1 VSLLTIEDLRV
12 DYVRGDG
19 SATSALAEV
28 SLSMK
33 DGEVLGLV
41 GESGCG
47 KSTLAAA
54 VMGLLPREAC
64 VSGSIR
70 FQSSQLETLP
80 QQEFRRLR
88 GDRMSMIVQDPL
100 SALDPAF
107 SIGSQ
112 IAETIRAHRDVSKS
126 AARARAIELLTEV
139 GVPGAA
145 GRYRDPPH
153 RFSGGMRQRVVIAT
167 AIANDPALLIADEP
181 TTALDATTQAQILAL
196 LADLRKRHGT
206 AMLLITHDLGVVAQ
220 TCHRV
225 GVLYAG
231 QLVEIAPVKELFA
244 NPRHP
249 YTRTLIAALPSMD
262 AERHAL
268 PVLEGTLPDLKEP
281 PPGCRFA
288 PRCPHAMPECA
299 VRPALAGNEHRVACW
314 LDPVSRS
321 ASAGATTG
329 DGAAAPEEALT

>member
-1 VSLLTIEDLRV
+1 MTLLAIEDLRV

-19 SATSALAEV
+19 TATSALAGV
-28 SLSMK
+28 SLELG
-33 DGEVLGLV
+33 DGEVLGIV

-54 VMGLLPREAC
+54 IMGLVPREARI
-64 VSGSIR
+64 SGSIR
-70 FQSSQLETLP
+70 FEDRQIATLP
-80 QQEFRRLR
+80 QRELRRLR
-88 GDRMSMIVQDPL
+88 GDRLSMIVQDPL

-112 IAETIRAHRDVSKS
+112 IAETLRAHRDISRR

-139 GVPGAA
+139 GIPAA
-145 GRYRDPPH
+145 GNRYGDPPH

-167 AIANDPALLIADEP
+167 ALANDPALLIADEP

-196 LADLRKRHGT
+196 LADLRARHGT

-231 QLVEIAPVKELFA
+231 QLVELAAVNELFA

-249 YTRTLIAALPSMD
+249 YTQTLIAALPRAVGD
-262 AERHAL
+262 RLTL
-268 PVLEGTLPDLKEP
+268 PVLEGSLPDLSAP

-288 PRCPHAMPECA
+288 PRCPHAMPECSQ
-299 VRPALAGNEHRVACW
+299 RPVLAGDEHRVACW
-314 LDPVSRS
+314 LDPASRE
-321 ASAGATTG
+321 ASSSVQAEGAVR
-329 DGAAAPEEALT
+329 

>member
-1 VSLLTIEDLRV
+1 VSLLAIEDLRV

-19 SATSALAEV
+19 SATSALAGV
-28 SLSMK
+28 SLEVA

-54 VMGLLPREAC
+54 VMGLLPREAR

-70 FQSSQLETLP
+70 FQDRQLETLR
-80 QQEFRRLR
+80 QREMRRLR
-88 GDRMSMIVQDPL
+88 GDRLSMIVQDPL

-112 IAETIRAHRDVSKS
+112 IAETIRAHRDVSKR
-126 AARARAIELLTEV
+126 AARARAVELLTEV

-145 GRYRDPPH
+145 KRYRDPPH

-167 AIANDPALLIADEP
+167 AIANDPELLIADEP

-196 LADLRKRHGT
+196 LADLRSRHRT

-231 QLVEIAPVKELFA
+231 QLVELAPVAELFA

-249 YTRTLIAALPSMD
+249 YTRTLIAALPRTD
-262 AERHAL
+262 TKRRAL
-268 PVLEGTLPDLKEP
+268 PVLEGTLPDLSEP

-288 PRCPHAMPECA
+288 PRCPYAMPEC
-299 VRPALAGNEHRVACW
+299 VGRPALAGNEHQVACW
-314 LDPVSRS
+314 LDATSRA
-321 ASAGATTG
+321 ASGGGVVA
-329 DGAAAPEEALT
+329 ERALS

>member
-1 VSLLTIEDLRV
+1 VSLLSVEDLRV

-19 SATSALAEV
+19 GATSALAGV
-28 SLSMK
+28 SLTLE

-47 KSTLAAA
+47 KSTLAGA
-54 VMGLLPREAC
+54 VMGLLPSEAR

-70 FQSSQLETLP
+70 FEGRQLETLP
-80 QQEFRRLR
+80 QRELRRLR
-88 GDRMSMIVQDPL
+88 GDRLSMIVQDPL
-100 SALDPAF
+100 SALDPSF

-112 IAETIRAHRDVSKS
+112 IADTIQAHRKVSGR
-126 AARARAIELLTEV
+126 AARERATELLSEV

-196 LADLRKRHGT
+196 LADLRERHGT

-231 QLVEIAPVKELFA
+231 QLVELAPVTELFA

-249 YTRTLIAALPSMD
+249 YTRTLIAALPRTD
-262 AERHAL
+262 TERHSL
-268 PVLEGTLPDLKEP
+268 PVLEGTLPDLSEP

-288 PRCPHAMPECA
+288 PRCPHAMPECS
-299 VRPALAGNEHRVACW
+299 RLPALAGHEHRVACW
-314 LDPVSRS
+314 LDPASRA
-321 ASAGATTG
+321 ASKP
-329 DGAAAPEEALT
+329 AAAPEGALR

>member
-1 VSLLTIEDLRV
+1 MTLLSVEDLRV

-19 SATSALAEV
+19 AATSALAGV
-28 SLSMK
+28 SLSLEH
-33 DGEVLGLV
+33 GEVLGLV

-54 VMGLLPREAC
+54 IMGLLPAEARM
-64 VSGSIR
+64 SGSIR
-70 FQSSQLETLP
+70 YEDRQLETLP
-80 QQEFRRLR
+80 QREMRRLR
-88 GDRMSMIVQDPL
+88 GDRLSMIVQDPL

-112 IAETIRAHRDVSKS
+112 IAETIQAHRKVSKR
-126 AARARAIELLTEV
+126 AARARVIELLTEV

-196 LADLRKRHGT
+196 LADLRTRHDT

-231 QLVEIAPVKELFA
+231 QLVELAPVNELFA

-249 YTRTLIAALPSMD
+249 YTRTLIAALPRTD
-262 AERHAL
+262 AHRHAL
-268 PVLEGTLPDLKEP
+268 PVLEGTLPDLSEP

-288 PRCPHAMPECA
+288 PRCPFAMPECA
-299 VRPALAGNEHRVACW
+299 KRPALAGHEHQVACW
-314 LDPVSRS
+314 LDATSRA
-321 ASAGATTG
+321 ASEGGAHAE
-329 DGAAAPEEALT
+329 GALR